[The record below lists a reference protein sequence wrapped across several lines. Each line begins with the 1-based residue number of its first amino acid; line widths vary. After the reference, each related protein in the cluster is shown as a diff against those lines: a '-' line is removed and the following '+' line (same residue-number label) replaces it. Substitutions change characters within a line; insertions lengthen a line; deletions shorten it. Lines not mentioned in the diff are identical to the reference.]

1 MRVLHAS
8 SHREVSSDQRKRHL
22 QRLPV
27 FQCIYRGKLGYFAR
41 SLQVY
46 GRTGQPCPR
55 CGTPITRLTVGGRSS
70 HVCPACQRPP
80 RRARTG

>member
-46 GRTGQPCPR
+46 GREGHPCVR
-55 CGTPITRLTVGGRSS
+55 CSTPITRVVLGGRST
-70 HVCPACQRPP
+70 HVCVKCQKPQRL
-80 RRARTG
+80 R

>member
-41 SLQVY
+41 SLKAY
-46 GRTGQPCPR
+46 GKHGTPCPR
-55 CGTPITRLTVGGRSS
+55 CNRALVRAQFQNRSS
-70 HVCPACQRPP
+70 HFCPYCQRL
-80 RRARTG
+80 R

>member
-27 FQCIYRGKLGYFAR
+27 FQCIYRGKLGYFDRA
-41 SLQVY
+41 LLVY
-46 GRTGQPCPR
+46 GRGGQECVR
-55 CGTPITRLTVGGRSS
+55 CGTEIEKMTIGGRGS
-70 HVCPACQRPP
+70 HFCPNCQKPP
-80 RRARTG
+80 RYR